1 MNSVSEIR
9 RHIRAVEDTEK
20 ITRAMYLISSAK
32 MRRASKMLAQD
43 VVYSELLRQNLEF
56 VLAHVRHGGHPLFEG
71 GRSGKCAHLVIAGDK
86 GLCGNYNVQ
95 ILRQARM
102 SLTEETLVYP
112 IGHVALEMLKNQ
124 YVCEDAFVHVIHD
137 PDISHARAI
146 AALLWEKYL
155 AQEISQVFVTY
166 TFSRKRGVTEPVT
179 QQLLP
184 FAVQTPQEPVHIK
197 EPGFLLLPDEK
208 TLLDT
213 VGGHFLVGQL
223 YTALVQAFFCEHYAR
238 MNAMDTA
245 KNNAEEML
253 ARLRLEMNHA
263 RQAQITG
270 EITEIV
276 AGQFGGE
283 E

>member
-9 RHIRAVEDTEK
+9 HHIRAVEDTEK

-43 VVYSELLRQNLEF
+43 VIYSDLLRQNLEF
-56 VLAHVRHGGHPLFEG
+56 VLSHIRQEGYPLFDG

-95 ILRQARM
+95 ILRHARA
-102 SLTEETLVYP
+102 SLTGETLVYP

-124 YVCEDAFVHVIHD
+124 YACDDAFVHVIHD

-146 AALLWEKYL
+146 AAHLWEKYL
-155 AQEISQVFVTY
+155 AQEISRVFVTY
-166 TFSRKRGVTEPVT
+166 TFSRKRGVIEPVT

-184 FAVQTPQEPVHIK
+184 LAVQAQQEPRAK